1 MSFFSGSGTA
11 IPALRK
17 ARVVPDKNK
26 LAIRDLFG
34 IDPEYLLSDS
44 NIYTRTLQ
52 DTPVEERTG
61 ILPLITT
68 PEREGGGGGEGG
80 TRTGIDSLEPTFT
93 RDEAPS
99 ELAMTSTSSQNL
111 SDYLSSPALQ
121 AKYSTF
127 GEYDKQVQSQMP
139 KPNFI
144 QRGISALRGAF
155 QPKVQGTLGDRL
167 QRQYEFARGI
177 PSPIGI
183 LASARSPF
191 NQDSPTYNRNLPAQ
205 LNALEAMGSG
215 FIGRDPGTGGLKY
228 GPKSVLAGKNV
239 ISGFGFNSPELALKD
254 YIAKMKKNKKV
265 TQAYKNKKIKMA
277 EEELDKVTGGGD
289 GGAKTK
295 TAGFTAPTKSG
306 QSPRGSKTGSNIPDR
321 GRDRNPSRDHDGG
334 ASAAAQA
341 DREAGMGGY

>member
-1 MSFFSGSGTA
+1 MVT
-11 IPALRK
+11 
-17 ARVVPDKNK
+17 RVVPDKNK

-61 ILPLITT
+61 ILPLVTT
-68 PEREGGGGGEGG
+68 PQREGGGGEEGG

-111 SDYLSSPALQ
+111 SDYLSNPALM
-121 AKYSTF
+121 AKYGTF
-127 GEYDKQVQSQMP
+127 GEYDNFVQSQMP

-155 QPKVQGTLGDRL
+155 QPKIQGTLGDRL
-167 QRQYEFARGI
+167 LNQFEFAQGI

-191 NQDSPTYNRNLPAQ
+191 NPASPTYNPNLPAQ
-205 LNALEAMGSG
+205 LNALEAMGPG

-239 ISGFGFNSPELALKD
+239 ISGFGLNSPKLALEK
-254 YIAKMKKNKKV
+254 YISDMKKNKKV
-265 TQAYKNKKIKMA
+265 SEARKKKQLKKA
-277 EEELDKVTGGGD
+277 EEELAKITGGD
-289 GGAKTK
+289 GGGGAKSGAKTK
-295 TAGFTAPTKSG
+295 TAGFRAPTKQG
-306 QSPRGSKTGSNIPDR
+306 QSPRGSTIREG
-321 GRDRNPSRDHDGG
+321 GGGGERNT
-334 ASAAAQA
+334 ASQA
-341 DREAGMGGY
+341 DRDAGAGGY

>member
-1 MSFFSGSGTA
+1 MVT
-11 IPALRK
+11 
-17 ARVVPDKNK
+17 RVVPDKNK

-61 ILPLITT
+61 ILPLVTT
-68 PEREGGGGGEGG
+68 PQREGGGGGEGE

-111 SDYLSSPALQ
+111 SDYLSNPALM
-121 AKYSTF
+121 AKYGTF
-127 GEYDKQVQSQMP
+127 GEYDNFVQSQMP

-155 QPKVQGTLGDRL
+155 QPKIQGTLGDRL
-167 QRQYEFARGI
+167 LNQFEFAQGI

-183 LASARSPF
+183 FASARSPF
-191 NQDSPTYNRNLPAQ
+191 NPASPTYNPNLPAQ
-205 LNALEAMGSG
+205 LNALEAMGPG

-239 ISGFGFNSPELALKD
+239 ISGFGLNNPKLALEK
-254 YIAKMKKNKKV
+254 YISDMKKNKKV
-265 TQAYKNKKIKMA
+265 SEARKKKQLKKA
-277 EEELDKVTGGGD
+277 KEELAKITGGD
-289 GGAKTK
+289 GGGGAKSGAKTK
-295 TAGFTAPTKSG
+295 TAGFKAPTKPG
-306 QSPRGSKTGSNIPDR
+306 QSPRGSNIPDR

-334 ASAAAQA
+334 ASAGAQA
-341 DREAGMGGY
+341 DKEAGMGGY